1 MAPVTGQVYKHR
13 WSWLIQASPDD
24 LWRILADTERFNE
37 AAGLPIHKIT
47 ETPRADGG
55 MSYRGEVR
63 KGLTALRW
71 HEVPVNWV
79 APRWLEHTRI
89 FDAGPLA
96 LLTARLEFEPA
107 DTATRF
113 TVEIEAA
120 ARNLFGEAMLRF
132 GFFPATRRMYQR
144 QALAAEAFL
153 QGAAGQPFA
162 YEAPRPA
169 AAARERAAELAR
181 RVEASG
187 HGHGLAVDLVEHL
200 FRAQGAELQHLR
212 PLRFA
217 RERGLER
224 RRVVELFLEATK
236 AGLLQ
241 MRWHVL
247 CPRCRIS
254 KAAVAALDALPKGA
268 HCGTC
273 NIDYDADFSRNVEL
287 GFSPAPAIR
296 PVEAGAYCLFGPG
309 STPHIRLQ
317 LALGPGER
325 REERADLP
333 PGRYRLRTL
342 EPGPAV
348 EIDHEAGTFPSLRL
362 EEEAFATGPPAPA
375 GRVRIDNRTNRALV
389 AIVEERPWVRDAL
402 TADRVTSLQAF
413 RDLFSDQ
420 VLRPGDEV
428 SVRRIALMFTD
439 LRGST
444 ALYNALGDSAAYR
457 LVREHFAFLA
467 EIVRAHDGAL
477 VKTIGDAV
485 MASFAD
491 PGDALAA
498 ALAIRDNVASF
509 NSRQQGPGVVLKLG
523 LHEGPAIAV
532 TLNGRLDYFGSTVNL
547 AARLQG
553 ESGGGDIVVSETM
566 AADPAVAGRLQGL
579 AQRREAA
586 RLRGFDAPVAYLRL
600 PGGAGDRPA
609 H

>member
-1 MAPVTGQVYKHR
+1 MGTAWRRTW
-13 WSWLIQASPDD
+13 WSIS
-24 LWRILADTERFNE
+24 
-37 AAGLPIHKIT
+37 
-47 ETPRADGG
+47 
-55 MSYRGEVR
+55 S
-63 KGLTALRW
+63 
-71 HEVPVNWV
+71 
-79 APRWLEHTRI
+79 
-89 FDAGPLA
+89 
-96 LLTARLEFEPA
+96 
-107 DTATRF
+107 
-113 TVEIEAA
+113 
-120 ARNLFGEAMLRF
+120 
-132 GFFPATRRMYQR
+132 
-144 QALAAEAFL
+144 
-153 QGAAGQPFA
+153 
-162 YEAPRPA
+162 
-169 AAARERAAELAR
+169 
-181 RVEASG
+181 
-187 HGHGLAVDLVEHL
+187 
-200 FRAQGAELQHLR
+200 
-212 PLRFA
+212 
-217 RERGLER
+217 ERGLER

-348 EIDHEAGTFPSLRL
+348 EIDHEAGPFPSLRL
-362 EEEAFATGPPAPA
+362 EEEAFATGPPVPA
-375 GRVRIDNRTNRALV
+375 GQVRIDNRTDRALV

-444 ALYNALGDSAAYR
+444 ALYNTVGDSVAYR

-553 ESGGGDIVVSETM
+553 ESGGGDIVISETM
-566 AADPAVAGRLQGL
+566 AADPAVAGRLEGL
-579 AQRREAA
+579 ARRRETA
-586 RLRGFDAPVAYLRL
+586 RLRGFDAAVAFLRL
-600 PGGAGDRPA
+600 PGGPGDRPA